1 MLQLIRTRLLHALP
15 VLLGVTLVVFV
26 SMQLI
31 PGDAARTIL
40 GYAATEE
47 RVQALREQLGLNRP
61 WPIQYVI
68 WLCNLLQGDLGRSIT
83 MQVPVRAVILDKIG
97 NSLILMLASF
107 VLVVV
112 FGLLLGIIAGASHRK
127 LQDRATVGL
136 LLVFASVPPF
146 WLGLVLLY
154 IFGLQLRWFPIS
166 GMYTIGG
173 GGGLLDLLRH
183 LVLPA
188 VTTAV
193 SSLAVVARVTRGG
206 MIDSL
211 QQPYVLAAR
220 ARGYSRRLI
229 VWGEALRNVLPTFVN
244 ISGLQI
250 GYLFGGVIFSE
261 VVFNWPGLGLQL
273 YNAIVQRDV
282 PVIQGCVLAVAIVF
296 VVGNLISDVL
306 VYALDP
312 TRR

>member
-1 MLQLIRTRLLHALP
+1 MLELIRTRLLHALP
-15 VLLGVTLVVFV
+15 VLLGVTLVVFISV
-26 SMQLI
+26 QLI

-40 GYAATEE
+40 GFAATED
-47 RVQALREQLGLNRP
+47 RVQALREELGLNRP
-61 WPIQYVI
+61 WPVQYLI
-68 WLCNLLQGDLGRSIT
+68 WLGNLAQGDLGRSIT
-83 MQVPVRAVILDKIG
+83 MQVPVATVILNKIG
-97 NSLILMLASF
+97 NSLVLMLASF
-107 VLVVV
+107 VLVVG
-112 FGLLLGIIAGASHRK
+112 FGLLLGLVAGAAHRK
-127 LQDRATVGL
+127 PQDRATVGL
-136 LLVFASVPPF
+136 LLIFASVPPF

-154 IFGLQLRWFPIS
+154 VFGLKLRWFPIS
-166 GMYTIGG
+166 GMYGVGG
-173 GGGLLDLLRH
+173 SGLLDLLHH

-193 SSLAVVARVTRGG
+193 SSLAVVARVTRGSL
-206 MIDSL
+206 IDAL
-211 QQPYVLAAR
+211 QQPYILAAR

-229 VWGEALRNVLPTFVN
+229 VWAEALRNVLPTFIN

-261 VVFNWPGLGLQL
+261 IVFNWPGLGLQL

-296 VVGNLISDVL
+296 VIGNLLSDLL

-312 TRR
+312 RRR

>member
-15 VLLGVTLVVFV
+15 VLLGVTLVVFI
-26 SMQLI
+26 SLQLV

-40 GYAATEE
+40 GFAATED
-47 RVQALREQLGLNRP
+47 RVQALREELGLNRP
-61 WPIQYVI
+61 WPVQYVI
-68 WLCNLLQGDLGRSIT
+68 WLGNLAQGDLGRSIT
-83 MQVPVRAVILDKIG
+83 TQVPVATVILDKIG

-107 VLVVV
+107 VLVVA
-112 FGLLLGIIAGASHRK
+112 FGLLFGLIAGAAHREP
-127 LQDRATVGL
+127 QDRATVGL

-154 IFGLQLRWFPIS
+154 VFGLKLRWFPIS
-166 GMYTIGG
+166 GMYAVGG
-173 GGGLLDLLRH
+173 GGFLDLLHH

-193 SSLAVVARVTRGG
+193 SSLAVVARVTRGSL
-206 MIDSL
+206 IDAL
-211 QQPYVLAAR
+211 QQPYILAAR

-229 VWGEALRNVLPTFVN
+229 VWAEALRNVLPTFVN

-261 VVFNWPGLGLQL
+261 IVFNWPGLGLQL

-282 PVIQGCVLAVAIVF
+282 PVIQGCVLAVAVVF
-296 VVGNLISDVL
+296 VVGNLISDLV

-312 TRR
+312 RRR

>member
-1 MLQLIRTRLLHALP
+1 M
-15 VLLGVTLVVFV
+15 
-26 SMQLI
+26 
-31 PGDAARTIL
+31 
-40 GYAATEE
+40 
-47 RVQALREQLGLNRP
+47 
-61 WPIQYVI
+61 
-68 WLCNLLQGDLGRSIT
+68 
-83 MQVPVRAVILDKIG
+83 
-97 NSLILMLASF
+97 
-107 VLVVV
+107 
-112 FGLLLGIIAGASHRK
+112 
-127 LQDRATVGL
+127 
-136 LLVFASVPPF
+136 
-146 WLGLVLLY
+146 
-154 IFGLQLRWFPIS
+154 
-166 GMYTIGG
+166 
-173 GGGLLDLLRH
+173 
-183 LVLPA
+183 LPA